1 MVSNKMM
8 RGSGGSGQGIGE
20 GISTPW
26 LVGRH
31 ESGDRG
37 VVQVWHSVL
46 SQSVH
51 LDSEST
57 TDTLPHTTTMSRAA
71 PPRVPC
77 TRFGVS
83 PLAVAKLCM
92 DGVGKKADHKVQT
105 KCIHYMP
112 SSLLSVVAKKDME
125 SLLTPSPMATN
136 VM

>member
-1 MVSNKMM
+1 MVSKKMM

-37 VVQVWHSVL
+37 VVQVWHCVL

-57 TDTLPHTTTMSRAA
+57 TDTPTHHHNDQSSTTKGPM
-71 PPRVPC
+71 
-77 TRFGVS
+77 
-83 PLAVAKLCM
+83 
-92 DGVGKKADHKVQT
+92 HKVR
-105 KCIHYMP
+105 CE
-112 SSLLSVVAKKDME
+112 SSRSSQAVYGWSRKEGWPQSTEENAFTICPHHCTVL
-125 SLLTPSPMATN
+125 
-136 VM
+136 